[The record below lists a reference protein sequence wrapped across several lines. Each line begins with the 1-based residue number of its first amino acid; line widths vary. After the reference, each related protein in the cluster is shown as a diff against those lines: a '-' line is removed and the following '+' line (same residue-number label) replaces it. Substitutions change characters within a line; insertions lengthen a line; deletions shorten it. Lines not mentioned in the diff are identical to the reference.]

1 MRRRKFIALLGGAA
15 AWPLAARAQ
24 AQRTPRVGVLMGL
37 VESDVTDQSHLT
49 AFRDALAKLG
59 WTEGRNIRIEVRW
72 GGGDPA
78 LYARGA
84 AELVALNAEVLV
96 SEGTSATEALQRKTR
111 TIPIVFI
118 AAADPMGQGFVASL
132 ARPGGNITGFS
143 ALAEASMAGK
153 WLEMLTQI
161 TPPAAR
167 VAMLFNPATA
177 PYAGSIIPFIEEAAR
192 SLKVAVQAAPVN
204 NDSDIAA
211 VMTALAREEH
221 GGLIVLASAFMIGH
235 RDLIIGLA
243 ARHRLPAVYSF
254 PLFAVDGGLMAY
266 GVEIVDL
273 VRRSAAYVDRI
284 LKGDNPG
291 DLPVQQPTAF
301 NLAINLKTA
310 KAIGVTVAPSLV
322 ATADEV
328 IE

>member
-1 MRRRKFIALLGGAA
+1 MRRRKFIALLSGAA

-24 AQRTPRVGVLMGL
+24 VQRIRRVGMLMGT
-37 VESDVTDQSHLT
+37 VESDASNHSHLT

-59 WTEGRNIRIEVRW
+59 WTEGRNIRIEIRW

-78 LYARGA
+78 LFARGA
-84 AELVALNAEVLV
+84 AELVALNPEVLV
-96 SEGTSATEALQRKTR
+96 SEGTSATEAVQRKTR
-111 TIPIVFI
+111 MIPIV
-118 AAADPMGQGFVASL
+118 MGQGFVASL

-143 ALAEASMAGK
+143 ALAGAAMAGK
-153 WLEMLTQI
+153 WLDMLTQI

-167 VAMLFNPATA
+167 VAMLFNRATA
-177 PYAGSIIPFIEEAAR
+177 PYAGSMLPFIEEAAR
-192 SLKVAVQAAPVN
+192 SLKVVVQAAPVD
-204 NDSDIAA
+204 NDSDITS
-211 VMTALAREEH
+211 VMAALAGAER
-221 GGLIVLASAFMIGH
+221 GGLLVLGSAFTIAH

-243 ARHRLPAVYSF
+243 AQHRLPAVYSF
-254 PLFAVDGGLMAY
+254 PLFAADGGLMAY
-266 GVEIVDL
+266 GVDLVDL
-273 VRRSAAYVDRI
+273 FRRSAAYVDRI
-284 LKGDNPG
+284 LKGDKPG

-310 KAIGVTVAPSLV
+310 KAIGVTVAPSLI